1 MGVITVNTWSAME
14 QNPGRVAADA
24 LLARVHQSLE
34 WLSEFSRSLLAR
46 EQAPHFADALAVQES
61 EEALQMQ
68 QTMFCYGASVLA
80 LRLMRAD
87 GEVNPK
93 ERTSFLALFTLAG
106 MGKGKLASLL
116 AAAAKDHAPT
126 LQYARQLNGLL
137 EEDEELRQEM
147 LLRLARLAIADGAL
161 EQKEFSLL
169 CEIGRALGFS
179 RMQVA
184 VTALEADGPLSGAP
198 HAVLRVEKGASQEV
212 IQAAY
217 RERMRHTHPDRWQG
231 LEGCEELYRL
241 ATLKAAAVNEAYRK
255 LLGSIPGGNVRRK

>member
-1 MGVITVNTWSAME
+1 MSIATANTWIAME

-34 WLSEFSRSLLAR
+34 WVSEFSRNLLVR
-46 EQAPHFADALAVQES
+46 NQAPQFMQALAAS
-61 EEALQMQ
+61 EAEEVLEMQ

-137 EEDEELRQEM
+137 EEDEALRQELM
-147 LLRLARLAIADGAL
+147 LRLARLAIADGAL
-161 EQKEFSLL
+161 EQAEFALL

-184 VTALEADGPLSGAP
+184 LVALEADGPLSGAP
-198 HAVLRVEKGASQEV
+198 DAVLRVETGASQET

-217 RERMRHTHPDRWQG
+217 RERMRHTHPDRWYG

-241 ATLKAAAVNEAYRK
+241 ATLKAAAVNEAYRR
-255 LLGSIPGGNVRRK
+255 LLGSRVRRM